1 MLRSEDDFLALI
13 DRCFPNAGP
22 GILTGRGDDCAVLEV
37 PGTICL
43 TTDLFL
49 EGTHFR
55 LDYFSP
61 GDVGH
66 KALAVNLSDIAGM
79 GARPLGFSLGLM
91 VPPGLDQGFFEELF
105 AAMAALAERSGC
117 PLTGGDLSRADRLG
131 LSITA
136 WGGSPRFLARGSC
149 RPGDLLFTL
158 GPLGLARTGLLALEQ
173 EGLRA
178 ATRSFPAA
186 VAAHLR
192 PEVDLPAALTL
203 SQSPA
208 VQGLMDVSDGLAR
221 DLPRF
226 LGPELGLEVA
236 LLAADLPPEVTAWAQ
251 RTGSDPFE
259 FALLGG
265 EDYALLGAASPQG
278 FPALQAALPGLTR
291 LGKVLDTP
299 GLWRDGERLALA
311 GFDHFTGETP
321 KKTPEKTPE
330 KT

>member
-105 AAMAALAERSGC
+105 AALAALAERSGC

-158 GPLGLARTGLLALEQ
+158 GPLGLARAGLLALEQ
-173 EGLRA
+173 EGRRA
-178 ATRSFPAA
+178 AARSFPAA
-186 VAAHLR
+186 VDAHLR
-192 PEVDLPAALTL
+192 PEIDLPAALTL
-203 SQSPA
+203 SRSPA
-208 VQGLMDVSDGLAR
+208 VRGLMDVSDGLAR

-226 LGPELGLEVA
+226 VGPDLGVEIELRASELSSEVVA
-236 LLAADLPPEVTAWAQ
+236 FAQ
-251 RTGSDPFE
+251 RTGADPLE

-278 FPALQAALPGLTR
+278 FPALKAALPGLTR
-291 LGKVLDTP
+291 LGKVLDAP
-299 GLWRDGERLALA
+299 GLWRGGERLALN
-311 GFDHFTGETP
+311 GFDHFME
-321 KKTPEKTPE
+321 KSPEKITE
-330 KT
+330 KTTE